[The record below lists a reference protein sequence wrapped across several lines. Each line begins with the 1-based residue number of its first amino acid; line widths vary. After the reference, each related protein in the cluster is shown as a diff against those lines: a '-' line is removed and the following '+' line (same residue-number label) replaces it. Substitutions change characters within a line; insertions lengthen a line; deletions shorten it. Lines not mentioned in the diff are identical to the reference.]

1 MCVKSADVVSRYAC
15 VCVCVCVGLCV
26 RERGRQSSA
35 PRAAGLGLE
44 QWKPRKVTGLGGS
57 RAGQGARGLPG
68 RKEKARGRGWK
79 LSARRWGSGAF
90 VLFKVRLVVV
100 WHLLAF
106 GAGSR
111 SFKE

>member
-1 MCVKSADVVSRYAC
+1 M
-15 VCVCVCVGLCV
+15 
-26 RERGRQSSA
+26 
-35 PRAAGLGLE
+35 
-44 QWKPRKVTGLGGS
+44 
-57 RAGQGARGLPG
+57 PG
-68 RKEKARGRGWK
+68 RKEKARGWGWK